1 MARMDFV
8 DSYRFWDVAAL
19 WARERGEDEIDAA
32 RALARGVIAE
42 GLRAESVDPRWLVAD
57 NSRAGYPHV
66 GYCAI
71 TSAPPVL
78 LRVEALEHL
87 LAVARRNARPS
98 REVLAFEFIFRNDFQ
113 AWLRTT
119 GQPLPRFWF
128 TDVERAV
135 EA

>member
-1 MARMDFV
+1 MHFV
-8 DSYRFWDVAAL
+8 ESYRFWDVAAL
-19 WARERGEDEIDAA
+19 WARERGDDEIAAA
-32 RALARGVIAE
+32 RALARGVIAD
-42 GLRAESVDPRWLVAD
+42 GLRTESVDPRWLVAD
-57 NSRAGYPHV
+57 HPPVGYPHV
-66 GYCAI
+66 GYCAVA
-71 TSAPPVL
+71 SAPPVL

-87 LAVARRNARPS
+87 LAVARRNVLPS
-98 REVLAFEFIFRNDFQ
+98 REVLAFEFIFRSDFQ